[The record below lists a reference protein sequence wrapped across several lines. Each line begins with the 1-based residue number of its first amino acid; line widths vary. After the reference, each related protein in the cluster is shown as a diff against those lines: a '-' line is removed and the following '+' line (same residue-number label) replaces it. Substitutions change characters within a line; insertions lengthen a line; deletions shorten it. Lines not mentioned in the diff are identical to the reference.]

1 MDSLLQVYKGKGKTL
16 IADDK
21 GNINIISCL
30 GSFAM
35 PDEDILTNPSRSIKN
50 VENHMAGLS
59 GINLY
64 KIDDRIFYNVGTFDK
79 GMPSSLPNASLFY
92 ECQVVKGEA
101 IIESILESM
110 SVLFVK
116 WNNYTVYPYPVKY
129 LREWIEI
136 VRSKELG

>member
-1 MDSLLQVYKGKGKTL
+1 
-16 IADDK
+16 
-21 GNINIISCL
+21 
-30 GSFAM
+30 
-35 PDEDILTNPSRSIKN
+35 
-50 VENHMAGLS
+50 
-59 GINLY
+59 
-64 KIDDRIFYNVGTFDK
+64 
-79 GMPSSLPNASLFY
+79 MPSSLSNASLFY
-92 ECQVVKGEA
+92 ECQVFKGEA